1 MLKSKKLKISV
12 ISILVIIL
20 TGIYVF
26 KMLFPTGPVL
36 DPVPNPISDKTRINK
51 QAEEAQLKPNRLR
64 NLYFGDLH
72 VHTSLSLDAY
82 IGGTLANPD
91 DAYKFARGE
100 AIEIF
105 GKQVKIERPLDF
117 SAVTD
122 HAEAMGEM
130 MTIQNSGE
138 PAHKAFVP
146 RRFRAIHE
154 PDEPIYSVYN
164 PDSPVYIDTSNQL
177 QLFKLALERVGHD
190 DRKHPAFF
198 RGYATTTKA
207 WDIIL
212 DAAEK
217 HYHPGKFTTFAGFE
231 WSRFIG
237 RSHLHRNIIF
247 RDMMVPN

>member
-91 DAYKFARGE
+91 DAYKFARGNRLKYL
-100 AIEIF
+100 
-105 GKQVKIERPLDF
+105 GNR
-117 SAVTD
+117 
-122 HAEAMGEM
+122 
-130 MTIQNSGE
+130 
-138 PAHKAFVP
+138 
-146 RRFRAIHE
+146 
-154 PDEPIYSVYN
+154 
-164 PDSPVYIDTSNQL
+164 
-177 QLFKLALERVGHD
+177 
-190 DRKHPAFF
+190 
-198 RGYATTTKA
+198 
-207 WDIIL
+207 
-212 DAAEK
+212 
-217 HYHPGKFTTFAGFE
+217 
-231 WSRFIG
+231 
-237 RSHLHRNIIF
+237 
-247 RDMMVPN
+247 